1 MTYRDLTSGEKRFHY
16 ENAPER
22 NQAITHV
29 FEDGQCD
36 IAQQKYSPFDQFG
49 IADTAFHL
57 RTCLN
62 TKFPSST

>member
-22 NQAITHV
+22 NQAITPV

-36 IAQQKYSPFDQFG
+36 IAQLKV
-49 IADTAFHL
+49 T
-57 RTCLN
+57 
-62 TKFPSST
+62 